1 MTWLIFILGAM
12 VAGFV
17 QGLTGFAFALI
28 AMSFWVWILAPQLAA
43 PLVVF
48 ASVWS
53 HLISLK
59 SESAFQLDK
68 SLVAPYIL
76 AGLIGVPLGTYLLD
90 IIQAQTFKLILG
102 IFLILW
108 CPLMLINPQ
117 IRFIQNSGKYADSSI
132 GFLGGVL
139 GGVGGFCGSLPSAW
153 VMLKNLPKEQQRSIL
168 RHFNF
173 AMLIAFYIG
182 LGFLFAAGKHLFM
195 ITGHTAVVCLIVLYI
210 LTVKR
215 LEKFFSLFYFFG

>member
-28 AMSFWVWILAPQLAA
+28 TMSFWVWILAPQLAA

-68 SLVAPYIL
+68 SLVTPYIL

-90 IIQAQTFKLILG
+90 IIPVSYTHLTLPTIL
-102 IFLILW
+102 L
-108 CPLMLINPQ
+108 
-117 IRFIQNSGKYADSSI
+117 
-132 GFLGGVL
+132 V
-139 GGVGGFCGSLPSAW
+139 
-153 VMLKNLPKEQQRSIL
+153 
-168 RHFNF
+168 
-173 AMLIAFYIG
+173 
-182 LGFLFAAGKHLFM
+182 
-195 ITGHTAVVCLIVLYI
+195 
-210 LTVKR
+210 
-215 LEKFFSLFYFFG
+215 

>member
-59 SESAFQLDK
+59 SESAFKLDK

-102 IFLILW
+102 
-108 CPLMLINPQ
+108 
-117 IRFIQNSGKYADSSI
+117 
-132 GFLGGVL
+132 
-139 GGVGGFCGSLPSAW
+139 
-153 VMLKNLPKEQQRSIL
+153 
-168 RHFNF
+168 
-173 AMLIAFYIG
+173 
-182 LGFLFAAGKHLFM
+182 
-195 ITGHTAVVCLIVLYI
+195 
-210 LTVKR
+210 
-215 LEKFFSLFYFFG
+215 FF